1 MKNNGRVSDH
11 MKINSEVITVTSAA
25 GSTSNA
31 YDMGVCGQALFNICA
46 NGNFSTLT
54 LDLMEATAA
63 TAAGSSAAG
72 GSAGIVIGG
81 PSTAIPITGGVRAMT
96 LTLGTVTTA
105 ASTFSLMVGGV
116 TKQFT
121 YTTSTA
127 LNKSSAQSSTNLYFG
142 STVGST
148 VDTGLQLSLDALS
161 TAITSTLGFGGIV
174 TVSTPTTVT
183 LKIALNDG
191 ATGNLGL
198 ASTATGI
205 IAGEVNEAVGA
216 FNIANDELSTGGN
229 RYVKVKGSTA
239 STSVKCGVTVIR
251 TGMRLSGSTYPG
263 KLST

>member
-1 MKNNGRVSDH
+1 

-25 GSTSNA
+25 GSTSLA
-31 YDMGVCGQALFNICA
+31 YDMAGCNRALFNVCA
-46 NGNFSTLT
+46 NGTFSTLT
-54 LDLMEATAA
+54 LALMEATAA

-81 PSTAIPITGGVRAMT
+81 PSTAIPITGGARKIT
-96 LTLGTVTTA
+96 LTLGTAATA
-105 ASTFSLMVGGV
+105 SSTWSLMVGGK
-116 TKQFT
+116 TRQFQ

-127 LNKSSAQSSTNLYFG
+127 SNASTAQTTANLYYG
-142 STVGST
+142 CTVGST
-148 VDTGLQLSLDALS
+148 VDTGIQLSADALA
-161 TAITSTLGFGGIV
+161 TAITSTLAFGSV
-174 TVSTPTTVT
+174 LTVT
-183 LKIALNDG
+183 SGTTATLVIALNDD

-205 IAGEVNEAVGA
+205 VAGEVNEAVGA

-229 RYVKVKGSTA
+229 RYVKVKASTA

-251 TGMRLSGSTYPG
+251 AGNRFQSSTYAG